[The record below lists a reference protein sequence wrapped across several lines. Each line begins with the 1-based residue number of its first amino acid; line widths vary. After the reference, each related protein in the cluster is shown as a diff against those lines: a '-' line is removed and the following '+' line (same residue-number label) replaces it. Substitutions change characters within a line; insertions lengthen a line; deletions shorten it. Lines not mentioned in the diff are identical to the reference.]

1 MKLSRF
7 TVNVTTSALG
17 AAVAYSPQCN
27 GLVRTVE
34 YVKPTSDG
42 LDAATDIDIIADVSG
57 AVIWTNDD
65 LSASKVIHP
74 LAKAQDNT
82 GADIAG
88 AYAPICLADERIK
101 ITVANGGATLS
112 GQFVFTIEGVALS

>member
-7 TVNVTTSALG
+7 TVNVTTDDQG

-34 YVKPTSDG
+34 YVKPISGG

-74 LAKAQDNT
+74 LAQAQDNT
-82 GADIAG
+82 GADITG

-101 ITVANGGATLS
+101 ITVANGGDTLS
-112 GQFVFTIEGVALS
+112 GQFIFTIEGVALS

>member
-7 TVNVTTSALG
+7 TVNVTTDDQG
-17 AAVAYSPQCN
+17 DAVAYSPQCN

-34 YVKPTSDG
+34 YVKPTLGG

-65 LSASKVIHP
+65 LSDSKVIHP
-74 LAKAQDNT
+74 LAPAQDNT
-82 GADIAG
+82 GADIVG

-101 ITVANGGATLS
+101 ITVASGGNTLS

>member
-7 TVNVTTSALG
+7 TVNVTTDDQG

-34 YVKPTSDG
+34 YVKPTSGG
-42 LDAATDIDIIADVSG
+42 LDAATDINIIADVSG

-65 LSASKVIHP
+65 LAASQVIHP
-74 LAKAQDNT
+74 LAPAQDNT

-101 ITVANGGATLS
+101 ITVANGGNTLS
-112 GQFVFTIEGVALS
+112 GQFIFTIEGVVLS

>member
-7 TVNVTTSALG
+7 TVNVTTDDQG
-17 AAVAYSPQCN
+17 DAVAYSPQCN

-42 LDAATDIDIIADVSG
+42 LDVATDIDIIADVSG

-74 LAKAQDNT
+74 LAPAQDNT

-101 ITVANGGATLS
+101 ITVANGGDTLS
-112 GQFVFTIEGVALS
+112 GQFIFTIEGVALS

>member
-1 MKLSRF
+1 MRLTRVS
-7 TVNVTTSALG
+7 VSVVTDESG

-34 YVKPTSDG
+34 YVKPTSGG

-57 AVIWTNDD
+57 AVIWTNKD
-65 LSASKVIHP
+65 LSTSKVIHP
-74 LAKAQDNT
+74 LAPAQDNT
-82 GADIAG
+82 GADIVG

-101 ITVANGGATLS
+101 ITVANGGNTLS
-112 GQFVFTIEGVALS
+112 GTFIFTIEGVALS

>member
-7 TVNVTTSALG
+7 TVNVTTDDHG
-17 AAVAYSPQCN
+17 DAVAYSPQCN

-65 LSASKVIHP
+65 LSDSKVIHP
-74 LAKAQDNT
+74 LAQAQDNT
-82 GADIAG
+82 GADIVG

-101 ITVANGGATLS
+101 ITVANGGNTLS

>member
-34 YVKPTSDG
+34 YVKPISGG

-57 AVIWTNDD
+57 AIIWTNDD

-74 LAKAQDNT
+74 LAQAQDNT
-82 GADIAG
+82 GADITG

>member
-17 AAVAYSPQCN
+17 AAVVYSPQCN

-34 YVKPTSDG
+34 YIKPTSDG
-42 LDAATDIDIIADVSG
+42 LDVATDVDIVADVSG

-65 LSASKVIHP
+65 LAASKVIHP
-74 LAKAQDNT
+74 LTQAQDNT
-82 GADIAG
+82 GADIVG

-101 ITVANGGATLS
+101 ITVANGGNTLS
-112 GQFVFTIEGVALS
+112 GAFIFTIEGVA

>member
-7 TVNVTTSALG
+7 TVNVTTDDHG
-17 AAVAYSPQCN
+17 DAVAYSPQCN

-34 YVKPTSDG
+34 YVKPTSGG

-57 AVIWTNDD
+57 AVIWTNKD
-65 LSASKVIHP
+65 LASSKVIHP
-74 LAKAQDNT
+74 LAQAQDNT
-82 GADIAG
+82 GADIIG

-101 ITVANGGATLS
+101 ITVANGGDTLS
-112 GQFVFTIEGVALS
+112 GQFIFTIEGVALS

>member
-7 TVNVTTSALG
+7 TVNVTTDDQG
-17 AAVAYSPQCN
+17 DAVAYSPQCN

-34 YVKPTSDG
+34 YVKPQSGG

-65 LSASKVIHP
+65 LSTSKVIHP
-74 LAKAQDNT
+74 LAQAQDNT
-82 GADIAG
+82 GADIVG

-101 ITVANGGATLS
+101 ITVANGGNTLS

>member
-1 MKLSRF
+1 MRLTRVS
-7 TVNVTTSALG
+7 VSVVTDESG

-34 YVKPTSDG
+34 YVKPTSGG

-57 AVIWTNDD
+57 AVIWTNKD
-65 LSASKVIHP
+65 LSTSKVIHP
-74 LAKAQDNT
+74 LAPAQDNT
-82 GADIAG
+82 GADIVG

-101 ITVANGGATLS
+101 ITVANGGNTLS
-112 GQFVFTIEGVALS
+112 GQFVFTIEGVVLS

>member
-7 TVNVTTSALG
+7 TVNVTTDDQG
-17 AAVAYSPQCN
+17 DAVAYSPQCN

-34 YVKPTSDG
+34 YVKPTSGG

-74 LAKAQDNT
+74 LAQAQDNT
-82 GADIAG
+82 GADIVG

-101 ITVANGGATLS
+101 ITVANGGNTLS
-112 GQFVFTIEGVALS
+112 GQFIFTIEGVVLS

>member
-7 TVNVTTSALG
+7 TVNVTTDDQG
-17 AAVAYSPQCN
+17 DAVVYSPQCN

-34 YVKPTSDG
+34 YVKPTLGG

-65 LSASKVIHP
+65 LSVSKVIHP
-74 LAKAQDNT
+74 LAQAQDNT

-101 ITVANGGATLS
+101 ITVANGGDTLS

>member
-7 TVNVTTSALG
+7 TVNVTTDDQG
-17 AAVAYSPQCN
+17 DAVAYSPQCN

-65 LSASKVIHP
+65 LSDSKVIHP
-74 LAKAQDNT
+74 LAPAQDNT
-82 GADIAG
+82 GADIVG

-101 ITVANGGATLS
+101 ITVANGGNTLS

>member
-7 TVNVTTSALG
+7 TVNVTTDDQG
-17 AAVAYSPQCN
+17 DAVAYSPQCN

-34 YVKPTSDG
+34 YVKPTSGG

-65 LSASKVIHP
+65 LSVSKVIHP
-74 LAKAQDNT
+74 LAQAQDNT
-82 GADIAG
+82 GADIVG

-101 ITVANGGATLS
+101 ITVANGATLS
-112 GQFVFTIEGVALS
+112 GQFVPP

>member
-17 AAVAYSPQCN
+17 AAVVYSPQCN

-34 YVKPTSDG
+34 YIKPISDG

-74 LAKAQDNT
+74 LAPAQDNT

-101 ITVANGGATLS
+101 ITVANGGDTLS

>member
-1 MKLSRF
+1 MRLTRVS
-7 TVNVTTSALG
+7 VAVVTDDLG

-34 YVKPTSDG
+34 YVKPQSGG
-42 LDAATDIDIIADVSG
+42 LDVATDIDIIADVSG

-65 LSASKVIHP
+65 LASSKVIHP
-74 LAKAQDNT
+74 LAQAQDNT
-82 GADIAG
+82 GEDITG

-101 ITVANGGATLS
+101 ITVANGGDSLS
-112 GQFVFTIEGVALS
+112 GTFIFTIEGVALS